1 MKTSAKARPSVR
13 TAALCWAVL
22 ATVGVALFA
31 VPGGAEED
39 DARPSSAGP
48 EYRNA
53 TREQQVDMLRRLLG
67 VPVEEAAPAPASTA
81 APVEEPAFAP
91 PAEAEDVVAPGKAAP
106 AEAPATPRTKP
117 KPKPKAAAPVRRS
130 SPKPPPRRE
139 AKPASPAVEATAP
152 PAEAAP
158 AAEPAAETAER
169 GIAELSETDLPP
181 VGTIVGS
188 DNLKRWSHVL
198 TPAMQWAAHRGVT
211 AEVIEPKSI
220 AMEPWRVAA
229 TERYAGQVTL
239 APDKKSL
246 RNYVAGLPFPNVTTD
261 DPDVAIKV
269 MFNFENRVNF
279 DDLDGQ
285 DFGCITGAIDSND
298 GLTTRRDGRFGHL
311 RRLYYT
317 GRLLVDPKPTIP
329 NNESIRYRESLFPVI
344 QPFNNKGAGFSYIR
358 YLDGRQDDAWLYLP
372 AARRV
377 RRLSTAQRSEGIFGT
392 DLDLDSYGGFAGNP
406 AWFDWTL
413 LGKKTLLAPFHAKHE
428 PIQWCGKPGDFMFCD
443 AWEPREFYI
452 IAARS
457 LIPGYNFSLRV
468 LYVEVETY
476 GIPFT
481 EVYDN
486 DGQLWRGYIQQY
498 KSGLRKSTPQST
510 RTYDADLVFL
520 GGVTV
525 FDMQLNTSS
534 RCEFPAADSTN
545 REGWVYYAG
554 NDGGPEP
561 EDFEVASFIKEG
573 R

>member
-1 MKTSAKARPSVR
+1 MRGDRRDPTAVR
-13 TAALCWAVL
+13 RAVR
-22 ATVGVALFA
+22 GVAAA
-31 VPGGAEED
+31 VALAGAGLLAAPSRAQNDGYE
-39 DARPSSAGP
+39 PSSAGP

-53 TREQQVDMLRRLLG
+53 TREQQVDLLRKLLG
-67 VPVEEAAPAPASTA
+67 VPVEEPAPAASDPAPEAAAAPTGPQTGSVEPPAVEAAPSPAKTAPAPSARRRSAPKPPPTRAPRRAPQPVPAAPPSDDAAAPPPAVAPAAPAP
-81 APVEEPAFAP
+81 EQ
-91 PAEAEDVVAPGKAAP
+91 VA
-106 AEAPATPRTKP
+106 T
-117 KPKPKAAAPVRRS
+117 
-130 SPKPPPRRE
+130 
-139 AKPASPAVEATAP
+139 
-152 PAEAAP
+152 
-158 AAEPAAETAER
+158 R
-169 GIAELSETDLPP
+169 GLAQLSETDLPP
-181 VGTIVGS
+181 VGTVVS
-188 DNLKRWSHVL
+188 SANLKRWSHVL
-198 TPAMQWAAHRGVT
+198 TPAMQWAARRGVT

-220 AMEPWRVAA
+220 EMEPWRVAA
-229 TERYAGQVTL
+229 TERYSGQVELDRGRKT
-239 APDKKSL
+239 L
-246 RNYVAGLPFPNVTTD
+246 RNYVAGIPFPNVEAD
-261 DPDVAIKV
+261 DPDVALKV

-285 DFGCITGAIDSND
+285 DFGCITGAIEENE

-317 GRLLVDPKPTIP
+317 GRLRIDPKPMLP
-329 NNESIRYRESLFPVI
+329 NNEGIRYRESLFPVI
-344 QPFNNKGAGFSYIR
+344 QPFNNKGAGFSYVR

-413 LGKKTLLAPFHAKHE
+413 LGKKTLLGPFHAKHQ
-428 PIQWCGKPGDFMFCD
+428 PVRWCEKPGDFMFCD
-443 AWEPREFYI
+443 AWEPREFFI

-468 LYVEVETY
+468 LYVDVETY

-498 KSGLRKSTPQST
+498 KAGLRRSMPESS
-510 RTYDADLVFL
+510 RTYEADMVFL
-520 GGVTV
+520 GAVTV

-534 RCEFPAADSTN
+534 RCEFPASDSPN

-554 NDGGPEP
+554 DDGGPEP
-561 EDFEVASFIKEG
+561 EDFEVASFIKAG